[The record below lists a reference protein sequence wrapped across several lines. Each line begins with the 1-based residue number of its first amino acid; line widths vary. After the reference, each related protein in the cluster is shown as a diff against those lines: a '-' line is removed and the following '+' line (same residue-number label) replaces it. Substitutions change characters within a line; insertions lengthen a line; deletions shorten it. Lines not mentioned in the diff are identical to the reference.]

1 MNEIVR
7 VDEWL
12 YSLLHGDPELAGV
25 PVAAYV
31 AKQGTAYP
39 RVQFNFQGGSDVV
52 AVGAIRIMLTGLWQV
67 KAIVQAESYASVIPL
82 VDRIDALLHGK
93 QGQVSDGV
101 ILGCK
106 REQPIA
112 YVEESDG
119 LQYRHLG
126 GLYRI
131 EAQGAQ

>member
-12 YSLLHGDPELAGV
+12 YSILHGDQALAGV

-31 AKQGTAYP
+31 AKQGTAFP
-39 RVQFNFQGGSDVV
+39 RIQFNFQGGSDVV

-67 KAIVQAESYASVIPL
+67 KAIVQAESYAPAKPL
-82 VDRIDALLHGK
+82 ADRLDALLHGK
-93 QGQVSDGV
+93 KGQVSDGV

-112 YVEESDG
+112 YVEVDSG

-131 EAQGAQ
+131 EVQGQ